1 VGIRIPELD
10 PGARKLRN
18 IGGKMHFLVIFKKIL
33 PLKKYKIALSTF

>member
-1 VGIRIPELD
+1 VDPD

-18 IGGKMHFLVIFKKIL
+18 ISGKMHFLVILTKIL